1 MAGPKSKQQK
11 AKAVAITDIEEPFFD
26 DNWSDI
32 VKEENDSG
40 TNKEQ
45 KKKGKKR
52 KKDRDA
58 DASASSQPAKKRKE
72 ANIHNKKHGGK
83 DGTKVSR

>member
-1 MAGPKSKQQK
+1 MAGQNRKQQRT
-11 AKAVAITDIEEPFFD
+11 KAVAITDID

-40 TNKEQ
+40 TKKEQ